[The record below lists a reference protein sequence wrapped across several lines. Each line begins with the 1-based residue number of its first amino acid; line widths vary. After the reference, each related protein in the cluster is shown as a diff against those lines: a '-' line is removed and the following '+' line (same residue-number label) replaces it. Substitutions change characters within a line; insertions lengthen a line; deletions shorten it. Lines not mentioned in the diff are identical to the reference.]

1 MLFYYYFIC
10 YCFQHVFFFRVI
22 CLLSL
27 VWMTVL
33 YNEAGTG
40 KCELESV
47 VTEQSRLV
55 IRLPTY

>member
-1 MLFYYYFIC
+1 MF
-10 YCFQHVFFFRVI
+10 FFFRVI

>member
-1 MLFYYYFIC
+1 MMLFYYYFIC
-10 YCFQHVFFFRVI
+10 YCFQNDFFRVI

-55 IRLPTY
+55 IRLPIY